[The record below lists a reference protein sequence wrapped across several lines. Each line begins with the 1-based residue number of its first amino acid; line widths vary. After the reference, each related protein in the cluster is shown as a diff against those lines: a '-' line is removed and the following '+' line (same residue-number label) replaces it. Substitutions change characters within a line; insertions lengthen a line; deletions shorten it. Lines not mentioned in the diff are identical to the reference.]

1 MGKSVIAVIFL
12 IIASTSVLAQKVKSQ
27 VPTAEEKKICR
38 ESTTIIDTIA
48 QARDK
53 GTNLKDA
60 REQRIGFAETKQMVT
75 AIGKQVTE
83 DQITELND
91 TMIDAVF
98 ILMANRPRTSLL
110 ADYFNL
116 CIKDITQSVK

>member
-83 DQITELND
+83 DEIKELND

>member
-83 DQITELND
+83 DEIKELND

-98 ILMANRPRTSLL
+98 ILMANRPRTLLL

-116 CIKDITQSVK
+116 CIKDITQSGK